1 MAGPDP
7 FPRELTIGIKAPG
20 ECEPALQPADLY
32 TPTAEARML
41 GVYTL
46 NRDPGAN
53 DMKYTLAYGVLLLLL
68 AG

>member
-1 MAGPDP
+1 
-7 FPRELTIGIKAPG
+7 
-20 ECEPALQPADLY
+20 
-32 TPTAEARML
+32 ML